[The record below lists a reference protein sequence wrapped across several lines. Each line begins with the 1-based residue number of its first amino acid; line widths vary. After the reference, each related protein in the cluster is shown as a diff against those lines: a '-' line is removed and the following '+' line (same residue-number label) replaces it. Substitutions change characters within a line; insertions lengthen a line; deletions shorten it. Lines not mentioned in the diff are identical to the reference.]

1 MTDVA
6 CPRTP
11 VQYASRAVLLNDTTG
26 DWMKLDPE
34 LAEKPYY
41 STRTAAKLLNVS
53 LGTVQKMVER
63 GELGAWKTNGG
74 HRRIHKETVHRLL
87 ADRAIP
93 DTAVEH
99 NLDLVVFHPN
109 HTEAQRISAQL
120 GKWSLP
126 LKTQVLEDVVDTV
139 ITSVD
144 ARPRV
149 VLYYV
154 EELNDA
160 ESATIEKLQ
169 NFFARQRVIFA
180 VITNRQAYD
189 GVADALQ
196 QWGIMVFL
204 KTPSLEEIKGFL
216 RAQLMMG
223 RGGA

>member
-1 MTDVA
+1 
-6 CPRTP
+6 
-11 VQYASRAVLLNDTTG
+11 
-26 DWMKLDPE
+26 MKLDSE

-87 ADRAIP
+87 ATRVGQELP
-93 DTAVEH
+93 SVHE
-99 NLDLVVFHPN
+99 LDLVVFHPN
-109 HTEAQRISAQL
+109 HQEAQRIHAQL
-120 GKWSLP
+120 GKWGLP
-126 LKTQVLEDVVDTV
+126 LKSVVVEDVVDTI
-139 ITSVD
+139 ITLVSQH
-144 ARPRV
+144 PRV

-154 EELNDA
+154 EELSDA

-169 NFFARQRVIFA
+169 NFFARQNVIFA

-204 KTPSLEEIKGFL
+204 KTPSLEEVKGFL
-216 RAQLMMG
+216 RAQLMMT
-223 RGGA
+223 RGAAG

>member
-1 MTDVA
+1 
-6 CPRTP
+6 
-11 VQYASRAVLLNDTTG
+11 
-26 DWMKLDPE
+26 MKLDPE

-87 ADRAIP
+87 ATRVGHEAP
-93 DTAVEH
+93 A
-99 NLDLVVFHPN
+99 NGNALDLVVFHPN
-109 HTEAQRISAQL
+109 HQEAQRIHGQL
-120 GKWSLP
+120 GKWGLSLR
-126 LKTQVLEDVVDTV
+126 TAVVDDLLDTV
-139 ITSVD
+139 IASVS
-144 ARPRV
+144 AHPRV

-154 EELNDA
+154 DELNDA

-169 NFFARQRVIFA
+169 NFFSSLHVIFA

-196 QWGIMVFL
+196 HWGIMVFL
-204 KTPSLEEIKGFL
+204 KTPSLEEVKGFL

-223 RGGA
+223 RAG

>member
-1 MTDVA
+1 
-6 CPRTP
+6 
-11 VQYASRAVLLNDTTG
+11 
-26 DWMKLDPE
+26 MKLDPE

-87 ADRAIP
+87 ESRSLP
-93 DTAVEH
+93 DVAMGH
-99 NLDLVVFHPN
+99 DLDLVVFHPN
-109 HTEAQRISAQL
+109 HVEAQRISAQL

-126 LKTQVLEDVVDTV
+126 LKSQVLEDVVDTL

-144 ARPRV
+144 SRPRV

-160 ESATIEKLQ
+160 QAATIEKLQ
-169 NFFARQRVIFA
+169 NFFSRQRMVFA
-180 VITNRQAYD
+180 VITNRQAYE

-223 RGGA
+223 RAGA

>member
-1 MTDVA
+1 MSEGATA
-6 CPRTP
+6 C
-11 VQYASRAVLLNDTTG
+11 ALRAELLIDTTG

-87 ADRAIP
+87 ASRSVP
-93 DTAVEH
+93 DAAMEH
-99 NLDLVVFHPN
+99 DLDLLVFHPN
-109 HTEAQRISAQL
+109 HVEAQRISAQL

-126 LKTQVLEDVVDTV
+126 LKSQVLEDVVDTV

-144 ARPRV
+144 SRPRV

-160 ESATIEKLQ
+160 QSATIEKLQ
-169 NFFARQRVIFA
+169 NFFSRQHVVFA

-223 RGGA
+223 RVGA

>member
-1 MTDVA
+1 M
-6 CPRTP
+6 
-11 VQYASRAVLLNDTTG
+11 QYACRAVLLIDTTG

-87 ADRAIP
+87 ANRAMP
-93 DTAVEH
+93 DVGIEH

-109 HTEAQRISAQL
+109 HNEAQRISAQL

-144 ARPRV
+144 SRPRV

-169 NFFARQRVIFA
+169 NFFSRQRVIFA

-223 RGGA
+223 RTGA

>member
-1 MTDVA
+1 
-6 CPRTP
+6 
-11 VQYASRAVLLNDTTG
+11 
-26 DWMKLDPE
+26 MKLDPA

-87 ADRAIP
+87 ATRVGHDAS
-93 DTAVEH
+93 A
-99 NLDLVVFHPN
+99 NGNALDLVVFHPN
-109 HTEAQRISAQL
+109 HQEAQRIHGQL
-120 GKWSLP
+120 GKWGLP
-126 LKTQVLEDVVDTV
+126 LRTAVVDDLLDTV
-139 ITSVD
+139 IASVS
-144 ARPRV
+144 AHPRV

-154 EELNDA
+154 DELNDA

-169 NFFARQRVIFA
+169 NFFASRHVIFA

-196 QWGIMVFL
+196 HWGIMVFL
-204 KTPSLEEIKGFL
+204 KTPSLEEVKGFL

-223 RGGA
+223 RAG

>member
-1 MTDVA
+1 
-6 CPRTP
+6 
-11 VQYASRAVLLNDTTG
+11 
-26 DWMKLDPE
+26 MKLDPA

-87 ADRAIP
+87 ATRIGPESASP
-93 DTAVEH
+93 H
-99 NLDLVVFHPN
+99 GLDLVVFHPN
-109 HTEAQRISAQL
+109 HQEAQRIHSQL
-120 GKWSLP
+120 AKWGLP
-126 LKTQVLEDVVDTV
+126 LKSLVVDDVLDTV
-139 ITSVD
+139 ITSVSEH
-144 ARPRV
+144 PRV

-154 EELNDA
+154 DELNDA
-160 ESATIEKLQ
+160 ESATVEKLQ
-169 NFFARQRVIFA
+169 NFFASQHVIFA

-196 QWGIMVFL
+196 HWGIMVFL
-204 KTPSLEEIKGFL
+204 KTPSLEEVKGFL

-223 RGGA
+223 RAA

>member
-1 MTDVA
+1 
-6 CPRTP
+6 
-11 VQYASRAVLLNDTTG
+11 
-26 DWMKLDPE
+26 
-34 LAEKPYY
+34 
-41 STRTAAKLLNVS
+41 
-53 LGTVQKMVER
+53 MVER

-87 ADRAIP
+87 ESRSLP
-93 DTAVEH
+93 DVAMGH
-99 NLDLVVFHPN
+99 DLDLVVFHPN

-126 LKTQVLEDVVDTV
+126 LKSQVLEDVVDTL

-144 ARPRV
+144 SRPRV

-160 ESATIEKLQ
+160 QAATIEKLQ
-169 NFFARQRVIFA
+169 NFFSRQRMVFA
-180 VITNRQAYD
+180 VITNRQAYE

-223 RGGA
+223 RAGA